1 MKKIILTGDRPTGKL
16 HLGHYIGSLKNRV
29 KMQDDYKQ
37 YVLIADM
44 QALTDNADKAR
55 DIKSS
60 VTELILDYLSVGIDP
75 NKTSIC
81 IQSQIP
87 ALAELTMFY
96 MNLVCLGRLERNPT
110 VKNEI
115 KQKNFAGD
123 IPVGFL
129 AYPVSQAADIT
140 AFGAN
145 YVPAGE
151 DQKPMIE
158 QTCEIVRKFNNYYGD
173 VLTEP
178 EIILSKTPRLIGI
191 DGKAKMS
198 KSLGNTIYLSDEPDE
213 IEKKVMSM
221 YTDPNHLK
229 VSDPGNTVNNPV
241 FIYLDAFSPD
251 KEKVDAM
258 KAHYERGGLGDI
270 AVKKYLNE
278 VLQDLLEP
286 IRKKRKELAK
296 DIGALYKIV
305 SEGTSEARDI
315 TTATLK
321 KVKEAMNLN
330 F

>member
-1 MKKIILTGDRPTGKL
+1 
-16 HLGHYIGSLKNRV
+16 
-29 KMQDDYKQ
+29 MQDDYKQ

-44 QALTDNADKAR
+44 QALTDNAGKAR

-60 VTELILDYLSVGIDP
+60 VTDLILDYLSVGIDP
-75 NKTSIC
+75 SKTSIC

-151 DQKPMIE
+151 NQKPMIE
-158 QTCEIVRKFNNYYGD
+158 QTCEIVRRFNNYYGD

-198 KSLGNTIYLSDEPDE
+198 KYLGNTIYLSDEPDE

-221 YTDPNHLK
+221 YTDPNH
-229 VSDPGNTVNNPV
+229 
-241 FIYLDAFSPD
+241 
-251 KEKVDAM
+251 
-258 KAHYERGGLGDI
+258 
-270 AVKKYLNE
+270 
-278 VLQDLLEP
+278 
-286 IRKKRKELAK
+286 
-296 DIGALYKIV
+296 
-305 SEGTSEARDI
+305 
-315 TTATLK
+315 
-321 KVKEAMNLN
+321 
-330 F
+330 